1 MNEQQRPWNDTVEP
15 AAGRLQLSAQLNL
28 DTVIGPEAAAAIALL
43 LRRMAEL
50 LDDEL
55 ACRARKGRRST

>member
-1 MNEQQRPWNDTVEP
+1 MSEAERPWNETIEP

-28 DTVIGPEAAAAIALL
+28 DTVINPDAAAAIALL

-50 LDDEL
+50 LDGEL
-55 ACRARKGRRST
+55 ACRARKGRRSK